1 MIKSLHKIFLVM
13 WGLFLMNLLEVKAQ
27 YNLVPNPSFESYT
40 SCPTGSSQI
49 DYASPWKGTNNSTDY
64 FNACA
69 PSCVV
74 SVPCQTSASFQY
86 ARTGGAIAGLWMI
99 NGYGG
104 NYREYLQVNLTDS
117 LINGNCYE
125 ISLFVN
131 LHNSIK
137 YAVNNFGVYISN
149 SSFTTTSLPAP
160 YIPQIVNFNN
170 KIISDTLNW
179 VEVSGIYVANGG
191 ERYITIGNFL
201 DDANTDTLN
210 TGNGSYPGAYYYIDD
225 VSVIPIDSIP
235 GGMPAD
241 AGPDT
246 NVVLGDSVFIGQEIS
261 NLNCNWYDSNGT
273 LIASNISG
281 IHVQPTSST
290 YYVVEQNLC
299 GTITYDTVNVAVL
312 PTGIHEINRNLKVI
326 LYPNP
331 STGMI
336 YVNLDD
342 DSSDHVKVSVQDVR
356 GKVIY
361 ASDELEVINGL
372 SNFKLDAENG
382 VYFVTLSNSKYQ
394 VTRKLLI
401 QQ

>member
-13 WGLFLMNLLEVKAQ
+13 WGLFLINSSIVLAQ
-27 YNLVPNPSFESYT
+27 TNLVLNPSFESY
-40 SCPTGSSQI
+40 SACPTGSSQI

-64 FNACA
+64 YNACA

-74 SVPCQTSASFQY
+74 SVPCQTTASYQY
-86 ARTGGAIAGLWMI
+86 AHTGVAIAGMWFL
-99 NGYGG
+99 NNYGLDK
-104 NYREYLQVNLTDS
+104 REYIQGTLFDTLMPH
-117 LINGNCYE
+117 CYKV
-125 ISLFVN
+125 SFFVN
-131 LHNSIK
+131 NHNSIK
-137 YAVNNFGVYISN
+137 YAINNFGLYFSTDT
-149 SSFTTTSLPAP
+149 FTTSWSPAP
-160 YIPQIVNFNN
+160 YIPQVVNFNN
-170 KIISDTLNW
+170 KIINDTLNW
-179 VEVSGIYVANGG
+179 IEISGIYVANGG
-191 ERYITIGNFL
+191 EKYITIGNFK
-201 DDANTDTLN
+201 DDANTDTLD
-210 TGNGSYPGAYYYIDD
+210 TGNGTYPGAYYYIDD

-246 NVVLGDSVFIGQEIS
+246 NVVLGDSVFVGQEIS

-273 LIASNISG
+273 LMATNISG
-281 IHVQPTSST
+281 IYVQPTTST